1 MKNINPESATHS
13 ANLHFPVNMYI
24 IVGFFWLYIQNLLR
38 NSYYYIFIYL
48 FNECHYKNRDKRE
61 EGRLVKRV
69 KKVAHPGYS
78 VIFYSSIIAA
88 F

>member
-24 IVGFFWLYIQNLLR
+24 IVGFFLAIYPEFVKKQLLLYI
-38 NSYYYIFIYL
+38 YI